1 MDNLIIGNKIRIAR
15 QHRQLSI
22 DKLSERCGITEKYL
36 GNIERG
42 EDSPSLKA
50 LLNIVNELQ
59 LSLDYVLGDD
69 LKYNVLSERVSE
81 GDMRDNLL
89 QQINTLNLKQQES
102 VAKFIAIIK
111 EYKE

>member
-81 GDMRDNLL
+81 GDMRDNLF